1 MRHQY
6 KTGEEVRLGDQI
18 RYADSAGM
26 VVTVVHRGNDHTTG
40 FMICTDA
47 HSLVFLDKA
56 GEDLEFV
63 KRGYPNI

>member
-18 RYADSAGM
+18 RYSGSAGM
-26 VVTVVHRGNDHTTG
+26 VVTVVHRVGNHTTG

-56 GEDLEFV
+56 GEDLAFV
-63 KRGYPNI
+63 KRGYPDI